1 MKKLLH
7 LGFGFLHHVMK
18 GPIKSPVNS
27 YLLPTSLTELAG
39 KEKAEGC
46 LFTISRAQD
55 TIVVVILEFV
65 ILSVQDV
72 PHIQSVHYKKPGEDS
87 YLVGSLGVP
96 NPGEG
101 FRRLNIFEGQMV
113 EFRGGVCTVFPDVM
127 PAVFFLVCNLNLLQD
142 LL

>member
-1 MKKLLH
+1 
-7 LGFGFLHHVMK
+7 
-18 GPIKSPVNS
+18 
-27 YLLPTSLTELAG
+27 LTELAG

-72 PHIQSVHYKKPGEDS
+72 PHIQSVHYKEPGEDS
-87 YLVGSLGVP
+87 YLVGTLGVP

-101 FRRLNIFEGQMV
+101 FGRLNIFEGQMV
-113 EFRGGVCTVFPDVM
+113 EFRGGVCTVLPDVM